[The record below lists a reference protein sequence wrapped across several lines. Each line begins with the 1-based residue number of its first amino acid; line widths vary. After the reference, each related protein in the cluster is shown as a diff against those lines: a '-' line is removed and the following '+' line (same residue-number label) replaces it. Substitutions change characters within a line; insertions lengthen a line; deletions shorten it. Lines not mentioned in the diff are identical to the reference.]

1 MNGDDSGK
9 TLAAIQSLEK
19 TVTLLI
25 NTWAEQD
32 RNATDGRRDLYEK
45 VNEMREDLV
54 RISERILPIA
64 DLRSE
69 IKVMNDKIG
78 PVISEVQRLTPIV
91 NKLDKSYVQGSGVAG
106 LGKIIV
112 AVFGGAL
119 GMAILK
125 KLGWL

>member
-32 RNATDGRRDLYEK
+32 RNATDGRKDLYEK

-78 PVISEVQRLTPIV
+78 PAISEVQRLTPIV

-106 LGKIIV
+106 LGKIV
-112 AVFGGAL
+112 VGVFGGAL